1 MPVSCLEVKRSK
13 NKVFI
18 MYGCTFVSLYNCPSD
33 HQWYL
38 CISWGLCLSCLDT
51 VYNKT
56 STDWLILESQ
66 NHMMLMTNFGRHW
79 KNINRYI
86 QRYKCT
92 AIHYKYFVLRP
103 FYFQTR
109 HKYIDIIGGL
119 MDNFPLGNNYILWI
133 SKEIKKNKRGKPLVT
148 IECWQSSF
156 NR

>member
-1 MPVSCLEVKRSK
+1 MRIANIGWLQVVFLFNFCLFLYL
-13 NKVFI
+13 FI
-18 MYGCTFVSLYNCPSD
+18 VYNYYLKENCPSD

-38 CISWGLCLSCLDT
+38 CISWGLCLSCLDI

-79 KNINRYI
+79 KNKKIYI
-86 QRYKCT
+86 QRYKCA

-109 HKYIDIIGGL
+109 HRHTLYCQ
-119 MDNFPLGNNYILWI
+119 F
-133 SKEIKKNKRGKPLVT
+133 IKVK
-148 IECWQSSF
+148 Q
-156 NR
+156 